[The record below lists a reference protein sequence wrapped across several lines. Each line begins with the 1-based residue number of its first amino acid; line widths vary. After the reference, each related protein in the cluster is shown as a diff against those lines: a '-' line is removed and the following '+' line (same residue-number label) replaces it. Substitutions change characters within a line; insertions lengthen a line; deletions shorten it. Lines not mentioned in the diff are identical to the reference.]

1 MASSTSRRQ
10 IFIQGALRLVSLL
23 HLERFI
29 QRFIQLRRS
38 TYPFTEYFRGLD
50 KVEAVKQIFGER
62 TVEVLGSLRV
72 EFIPFGGYMW
82 VDGSDGHLVA
92 NSRYLREGD
101 RTDIYLDL
109 IHELVHVK
117 QFSDG
122 MELFDSRYDYVERPT
137 ELDAYRHAVNEA
149 RRLGLSDLRICNYLL
164 TEWMS
169 RDDLKRLAEALNVNC
184 EM

>member
-1 MASSTSRRQ
+1 
-10 IFIQGALRLVSLL
+10 
-23 HLERFI
+23 
-29 QRFIQLRRS
+29 
-38 TYPFTEYFRGLD
+38 
-50 KVEAVKQIFGER
+50 
-62 TVEVLGSLRV
+62 
-72 EFIPFGGYMW
+72 MW
-82 VDGSDGHLVA
+82 VDGLDGHLVVNA
-92 NSRYLREGD
+92 GYLREEN